1 MTTQSGG
8 PNISAQLVKELRE
21 RTGAGFSAC
30 RDALVETKGEIEAA
44 INVLRKKGQ
53 AAAQKK
59 AQRATSEGMVG
70 YYIHAGGKIGVL
82 VEVNCESDFV
92 ARTEDFQKLCHDVAM
107 HIAALDPRFL
117 KREEV
122 TQEILD
128 RERDIYKD
136 QAKQTGKPETVI
148 EKIVNGKM
156 EKFYEENCLYEQH
169 FIRDEGVTVKELID
183 LTIAK
188 VGENIAV
195 RRFARFKVGEGDGAG
210 ACGWAGGCWGCAG
223 AGLRV
228 TAMAH
233 RARRC
238 RAKARRHKKLSATA
252 RRGGPF
258 HFGARRGTRLA
269 EETGGAAGWR
279 CESLLQCARAG
290 GKMA

>member
-1 MTTQSGG
+1 MTTQPGG

-30 RDALVETKGEIEAA
+30 RDALVEAKGDIENA
-44 INVLRKKGQ
+44 INLLRKKGQ

-117 KREEV
+117 RREEV

-136 QAKQTGKPETVI
+136 QAKQTGKPEAVI

-188 VGENIAV
+188 VGENISV
-195 RRFARFKVGEGDGAG
+195 RRFARFKVGEGDVVAPPVAG
-210 ACGWAGGCWGCAG
+210 PAVAGDAP
-223 AGLRV
+223 AP
-228 TAMAH
+228 A
-233 RARRC
+233 
-238 RAKARRHKKLSATA
+238 
-252 RRGGPF
+252 
-258 HFGARRGTRLA
+258 
-269 EETGGAAGWR
+269 
-279 CESLLQCARAG
+279 
-290 GKMA
+290 